1 VSTQTT
7 ANHLDSN
14 TSREVIHEVSAV
26 STQTTANHLDS
37 NTSREVIHEVSAV
50 FTQTAANYL
59 DSSKYACGQ
68 FVCIENFKNSRKSY
82 GGLCPYEKSLLES
95 RWISMAV
102 DGVVELLD

>member
-1 VSTQTT
+1 MMYLLCSHRPRRTTSTQ
-7 ANHLDSN
+7 AN
-14 TSREVIHEVSAV
+14 TSREVIH
-26 STQTTANHLDS
+26 D
-37 NTSREVIHEVSAV
+37 VSAV

-68 FVCIENFKNSRKSY
+68 FVCIENFRNSRKSY

-95 RWISMAV
+95 RWITMAV